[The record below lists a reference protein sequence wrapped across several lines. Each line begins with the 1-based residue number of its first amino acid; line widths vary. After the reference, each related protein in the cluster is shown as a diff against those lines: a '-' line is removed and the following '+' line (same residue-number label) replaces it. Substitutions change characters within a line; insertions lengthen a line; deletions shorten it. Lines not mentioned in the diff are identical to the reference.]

1 MKLQSFCTALGL
13 TALTL
18 SVSTFPG
25 FSQDNSSANQPNQ
38 VTFFCQEVFDSAS
51 GEKIPATVAWI
62 PERQAHVRFIGWK
75 SQYFEKSGCSP
86 QKRYQEVSN
95 KFKNF
100 QEAGLLNY
108 LKTGKINNGI
118 SVICAVKSNEETC
131 NGNNQLFQLKTGSDP
146 ELVLKQLV
154 NIAVGTSSKEIL
166 QSTGGKTY
174 VNVGNYLQNAPVVNV
189 EK

>member
-25 FSQDNSSANQPNQ
+25 FSEDNSSANQPNQ

-75 SQYFEKSGCSP
+75 SEAFPQWSPKKRCQVVSEKF
-86 QKRYQEVSN
+86 QKYH
-95 KFKNF
+95 
-100 QEAGLLNY
+100 EAGLLNY
-108 LKTGKINNGI
+108 LTTGKNKGFP
-118 SVICAVKSNEETC
+118 VICVAKTNQETC
-131 NGNNQLFQLKTGSDP
+131 NGSNQLFTLKNGSDP

>member
-75 SQYFEKSGCSP
+75 S
-86 QKRYQEVSN
+86 
-95 KFKNF
+95 
-100 QEAGLLNY
+100 EA
-108 LKTGKINNGI
+108 
-118 SVICAVKSNEETC
+118 
-131 NGNNQLFQLKTGSDP
+131 FP
-146 ELVLKQLV
+146 
-154 NIAVGTSSKEIL
+154 
-166 QSTGGKTY
+166 
-174 VNVGNYLQNAPVVNV
+174 
-189 EK
+189 